1 MVLDF
6 IICDGL
12 NSLHFFAVSTDIQTT
27 SCPTNPSLDQF
38 ILISNGM
45 EMHEVRI
52 YCPLKIIQFQWFFQS
67 NFDDTYSPPDPYLLL
82 LVTTFRP

>member
-45 EMHEVRI
+45 EMHEVRSENNTI
-52 YCPLKIIQFQWFFQS
+52 SMVLSVKF
-67 NFDDTYSPPDPYLLL
+67 
-82 LVTTFRP
+82 